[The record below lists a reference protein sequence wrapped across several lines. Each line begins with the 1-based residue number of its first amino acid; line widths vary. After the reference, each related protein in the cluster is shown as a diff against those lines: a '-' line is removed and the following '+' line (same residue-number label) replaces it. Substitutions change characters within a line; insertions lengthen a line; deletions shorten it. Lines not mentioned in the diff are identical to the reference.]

1 MLILGNAI
9 VTLIEH
15 RKESCIVRFLQ
26 VGEDITMNTEVI
38 SCELH
43 DFVEVA
49 CMYGYRL
56 KLTLKNQQIVEGKAV
71 DIVNSP
77 EKREC
82 LVIDQNGDDKQH
94 IDLTELVKMEVLT
107 PNARFKEVVFG

>member
-1 MLILGNAI
+1 M
-9 VTLIEH
+9 
-15 RKESCIVRFLQ
+15 
-26 VGEDITMNTEVI
+26 
-38 SCELH
+38 
-43 DFVEVA
+43 
-49 CMYGYRL
+49 
-56 KLTLKNQQIVEGKAV
+56 